1 MNNGAGFAILFC
13 MANEALVT
21 AVKEIVALGR
31 AGKLD
36 DAYKAYTKMFG
47 DPAFLQS
54 KPEDQRQVLKM
65 MVLAKSPPNPPSEAM
80 LEAHRAALT
89 PLTEMVSSLAEPA
102 DHELL
107 GACHVVLG
115 NIEAASSIFKAGLAI
130 ERQRDPGSTL
140 CGQLMKRVS
149 DI

>member
-1 MNNGAGFAILFC
+1 
-13 MANEALVT
+13 MANDALVA

-36 DAYKAYTKMFG
+36 DAYQKYGKLFADK
-47 DPAFLQS
+47 AFLES

-65 MVLAKSPPNPPSEAM
+65 MVLAKNTPNPPSEPMLAAM
-80 LEAHRAALT
+80 RTALG
-89 PLTEMVSSLAEPA
+89 PLTEMVSSLAQPA

-115 NIEAASSIFKAGLAI
+115 NIEAASAIFKAGLAI

>member
-1 MNNGAGFAILFC
+1 
-13 MANEALVT
+13 MANDALVS

-36 DAYKAYTKMFG
+36 EAYRRYQEMFTL
-47 DPAFLQS
+47 PTFLTAR
-54 KPEDQRQVLKM
+54 PEDQRQVLKLM
-65 MVLAKSPPNPPSEAM
+65 ILSKNVPNPPTEAM
-80 LEAHRAALT
+80 LEAHRAALV
-89 PLTEMVSSLAEPA
+89 PLTEMVSTLAEPA

-115 NIEAASSIFKAGLAI
+115 NIEAASSIFKAALAI

>member
-1 MNNGAGFAILFC
+1 
-13 MANEALVT
+13 MANEALVA

-31 AGKLD
+31 AGQLD
-36 DAYKAYTKMFG
+36 EAYRRYQDLFTLKAFQ
-47 DPAFLQS
+47 QS

-65 MVLAKSPPNPPSEAM
+65 MILAKNTPNPPSEAM
-80 LEAHRAALT
+80 LDAHRAAVG
-89 PLTEMVSSLAEPA
+89 PLTEMVSTLSEPA

-115 NIEAASSIFKAGLAI
+115 NIDAASAIFKAGLAI